1 MTKKAR
7 KAAEKPSRSAGR
19 TVGKEDPAFYEAL
32 ARAIK
37 VARAQFG
44 MERKDLADRANVS
57 YAYLSDIETGRGR
70 PGSRSLLSIAEALG
84 RTPSELML
92 EAEMYGTQMRDEPS
106 PDTTPVSG
114 GEAKTGRATP
124 GLIERPWFNEET
136 LAAGLPSASR
146 RSQREVWRSRLA
158 ATELDART
166 ELHVL
171 VDRLSREDVD
181 TVLALVRRI
190 ASPSE

>member
-1 MTKKAR
+1 MTKRAP
-7 KAAEKPSRSAGR
+7 KAAERPPRSTGR

-32 ARAIK
+32 GRAIK

-84 RTPSELML
+84 RTPSELMQ
-92 EAEMYGTQMRDEPS
+92 EAEMYRTQMGGETP
-106 PDTTPVSG
+106 PDTTSVSG
-114 GEAKTGRATP
+114 GGAKTGRATP
-124 GLIERPWFNEET
+124 GLIERPWFNEEA
-136 LAAGLPSASR
+136 LAAGLPSVSR
-146 RSQREVWRSRLA
+146 RSQREVWRNRLA

-166 ELHVL
+166 ELHAL
-171 VDRLSREDVD
+171 IDRLSREDVD
-181 TVLALVRRI
+181 AVLALMRRI
-190 ASPSE
+190 ASPAE